1 MNDPQNFYTTA
12 LRYKQLA
19 AEIND
24 RQDKAALEDLA
35 EDYARRA
42 DEARRR
48 HSERYV
54 KNDEPSLVEPL

>member
-1 MNDPQNFYTTA
+1 MTDPQRLHTMA

-19 AEIND
+19 AETNN

-42 DEARRR
+42 DKVRRR
-48 HSERYV
+48 HSERIHQRAACAV
-54 KNDEPSLVEPL
+54 A